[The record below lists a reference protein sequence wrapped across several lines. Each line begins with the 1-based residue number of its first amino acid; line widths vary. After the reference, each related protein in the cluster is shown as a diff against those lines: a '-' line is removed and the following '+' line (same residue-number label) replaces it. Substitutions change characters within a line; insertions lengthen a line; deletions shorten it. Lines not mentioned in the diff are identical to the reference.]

1 MNACPARSLA
11 LFTMAA
17 VSLALGACA
26 GDKHTMV
33 AQKPGTTVVCQ
44 ECYDQ
49 IQKVRHTSGSRWNSG
64 YDQLHAV
71 HQCASCRT
79 EMSVY
84 TEGGVTKVKCAKC
97 APSGVA
103 CDLCVPSSVVPP
115 R

>member
-1 MNACPARSLA
+1 MTRLILRPLVLLDIS
-11 LFTMAA
+11 TI
-17 VSLALGACA
+17 SLALGACA
-26 GDKHTMV
+26 SDNHTMV

-49 IQKVRHTSGSRWNSG
+49 IQKVRHTTGGRFNRT

-71 HQCASCRT
+71 HQCASCRN
-79 EMSVY
+79 EMSIY

-97 APSGVA
+97 APEGLA
-103 CDLCVPSSVVPP
+103 CDLCVSPSVVPP